1 MLKVLSVGIKVGP
14 RTSTVEACTGKS
26 TDNGE
31 TDHERKVESVSRVPT
46 GCPAGAAS
54 SLIGS
59 PQCSETTPLGRKCNT
74 VGQKGSGPG
83 EEDGG
88 SAECKTEST
97 FFTTKFGKFHTPMN
111 STEEGEKDGSVGDL
125 DMLHQ
130 MEVLKN
136 VDELGFGAT

>member
-31 TDHERKVESVSRVPT
+31 TDHERKVESVSRVPP

-59 PQCSETTPLGRKCNT
+59 PQRSETTPLGRKCNT

-111 STEEGEKDGSVGDL
+111 STEEREKDGSVGDL